1 MHFLEKL
8 GGKRLLSELVIILR
22 ERVPIAAIDRMAA
35 LGLLRYIHPDLKL
48 TVVTRHILEE
58 AAQIISW
65 YDLLFLEQSYEKWA
79 VYFLALCDTLSNEQ
93 FLDVCIRL
101 AVSEHYRERLAE
113 MRRQGGAVTE
123 LFGRKRSSRTHD
135 MSRSEIYHLFRDLSV
150 EVLLYLMART
160 NCERMKKAVSLYFTQ
175 LQNVHC
181 FVNGDDILSMGVPK
195 GPLVGELLDRLL
207 AARLN
212 CEVMSR
218 EDEINYIR
226 RACEGVLQ

>member
-1 MHFLEKL
+1 
-8 GGKRLLSELVIILR
+8 
-22 ERVPIAAIDRMAA
+22 
-35 LGLLRYIHPDLKL
+35 
-48 TVVTRHILEE
+48 
-58 AAQIISW
+58 
-65 YDLLFLEQSYEKWA
+65 
-79 VYFLALCDTLSNEQ
+79 
-93 FLDVCIRL
+93 
-101 AVSEHYRERLAE
+101 

-123 LFGRKRSSRTHD
+123 LFGRRRNSRTRD

-160 NCERMKKAVSLYFTQ
+160 NCERMKKALSLYFTQ
-175 LQNVHC
+175 LQNVRC
-181 FVNGDDILSMGVPK
+181 LINGDDILSMGVPK

-218 EDEINYIR
+218 EDEINFVR